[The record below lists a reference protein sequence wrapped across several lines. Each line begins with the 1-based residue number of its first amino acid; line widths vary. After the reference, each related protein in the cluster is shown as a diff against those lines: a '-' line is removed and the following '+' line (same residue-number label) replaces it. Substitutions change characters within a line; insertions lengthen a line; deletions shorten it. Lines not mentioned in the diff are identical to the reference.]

1 MKLHSFVRRLNIAIA
16 ISISL
21 ACSTGLSVNAA
32 SSSPLLAAY
41 YDDFMAI
48 CNGRVYE
55 WEESEK
61 PRASLSGVRQVGV
74 GRKNR
79 YALTNDDELI
89 SWRDDPAKAIVLM
102 DDVQSFHAGR
112 SGLLVIHND
121 ASLWQINSKSLLG
134 FGEDI
139 SATPELIV
147 SAARTASV
155 GDSANYYVDQRGDL
169 YVQGLAHRGQY
180 GDGKLRETE
189 TYIMAA
195 SNVVQ
200 VVSHT
205 GHALILKRD
214 GGVWGTGGNIYGPLG
229 RHGYGDKAIRW
240 GLIFSDATA
249 IATGSSHSLAIRQDG
264 SLWIWGR
271 NEGLDAKKVMSNV
284 SAVAAGNSSSIA
296 LRESSLWQWRTGQK
310 PQKILNCD

>member
-1 MKLHSFVRRLNIAIA
+1 MNAFPRLIIAVVF
-16 ISISL
+16 SV
-21 ACSTGLSVNAA
+21 GLSCSLNLPVHAA
-32 SSSPLLAAY
+32 SSSPKLAAY

-48 CNGRVYE
+48 CNGRVYQ
-55 WEESEK
+55 WQESEK
-61 PRASLSGVRQVGV
+61 PQASLSGIRQVGI
-74 GRKNR
+74 GKKNR
-79 YALTNDDELI
+79 YALTDDDELL
-89 SWRDDPAKAIVLM
+89 SWRDDPANPIVLM

-112 SGLLVIHND
+112 TGLLVIRND
-121 ASLWQINSKSLLG
+121 NSLWQINSKSLLG
-134 FGEDI
+134 FGEDV
-139 SATPELIV
+139 SEKPELLAP
-147 SAARTASV
+147 AASTASV
-155 GDSANYYVDQRGDL
+155 GDSANYFVDDRGDL
-169 YVQGLAHRGQY
+169 FVQGLAHRGQY
-180 GDGKLRETE
+180 GDGKLSATDDYVK
-189 TYIMAA
+189 TAA
-195 SNVVQ
+195 DVVQ